1 MVLVETLLIRRAS
14 SGIHFQPV
22 LFWSWKEWEK
32 QRTQILTNVFM
43 FIPVGVLAGSLWKW
57 RGLWFA
63 AGLSFVIE
71 ILQLVSG
78 RGLME
83 FDDVI
88 HNYVGAAI
96 GVGVVMLVRRKS
108 RTSD

>member
-1 MVLVETLLIRRAS
+1 
-14 SGIHFQPV
+14 
-22 LFWSWKEWEK
+22 
-32 QRTQILTNVFM
+32 M

-88 HNYVGAAI
+88 HNCVGALI
-96 GVGVVMLVRRKS
+96 GIIIVKIAKIKNCSAKGN
-108 RTSD
+108 